1 MKVREIDIPDNR
13 PFIVRAA
20 ELKPSNDF
28 NPPNTLGKPRGEKNP
43 EAKKVMAMDTCIK
56 NVLSGFRNE
65 LANCGTPMFV
75 GYGLL
80 SSISQEALIRAGVET
95 IADEM
100 TRKFVKFR
108 YDVDDGANDHE
119 KEISDLEEQAAKYK
133 IKDIFNDA
141 AQKDGY
147 FGGCLVYIDVG
158 DLDDEEALEPLV
170 LDKKTFKKGMLK
182 GFKVIEPINIYPAEY
197 NTTDPTDKNYF
208 NPEYW
213 YILGKRYHASRFL
226 YFVGNSVPIL
236 LKPAYNFFGIARA
249 QLALDYIAHFV
260 ENRESAQELLNKFSL
275 TCWKTD
281 MSQVLAG
288 ESCNDL
294 VKRVKMFNKMKSN
307 NGTLVVDKEQE
318 DIMQINTPL
327 GGVRDIVDM
336 SLSLLTAVWRIPK
349 IKYIG
354 EGEGGL
360 NASSKEQ
367 MRSFYDFILSQKEKM
382 FTGPM
387 EKVLKILQLNM
398 GKDIN
403 ESIGF
408 EFPSLVE
415 MDDAEIAQLNKM
427 KADTAVQLINAGVVS
442 QEEVR
447 QNLSMDKHSGFSM
460 IDVDDVPEELEQ
472 PNEKEVVEV
481 EDKDLIFDEFEESE
495 HPRSQN
501 GRFTNKSG
509 GQTEKENKNGRKQGT
524 SGTTEVSFRDYRR
537 GHSGNNERI
546 WVESRGSGNGGQNGV
561 VKHTPSEGFANF
573 LKSKNK
579 PVNSYNELPKGSSE
593 SVKGF
598 LEAFRSANKMNE
610 RASAQV
616 YEYPEEDYKNM
627 RLFVAENGL
636 SGFALKEDGDI
647 VSVFSQE
654 KRGSAGALELAI
666 AQGGKKLDCF
676 DTFLPKI
683 YKEHGLVEYKRD
695 KWAEEYKPA
704 NWDKEYFKQ
713 YNNGEPDVVYMKV
726 DGAVVGDGIKKSF
739 WKKIKGLFTFDNDFK
754 ESEHPRNS
762 QNGRFVKKASSSVGA
777 VAEGVEKAKKNREY
791 ALSRIK
797 SDSQK
802 KNYEEMFN
810 RTNAINGVDFTDKD
824 VMDRLAKKGL
834 DISEVKKRY
843 DMYRKEYDNAKR
855 TKEGRLVDTQ
865 LLNSDDKG
873 NYTPEREKLHNEII
887 DKYYINKETMNKYKV
902 PDGVRPK
909 VVILGG
915 RGGSGKSKLKG
926 LAYDPEKYLI
936 LDVDE
941 IKEKLPEYGGRK
953 GKDNFGLNAWEVHE
967 ESGDIA
973 KIVREKAR
981 KNRMNVVLDMT
992 CAKLDSTMKKIKE
1005 FEDDGYDVDGAFM
1018 ELTRDL
1024 STERSMMRGIKGRFL
1039 PMDQAMGMKDNEK
1052 VFEEAMGHFKN
1063 WTIWDNSGVGKTEK
1077 PKLVAS
1083 TYSEDYFDK

>member
-1 MKVREIDIPDNR
+1 MKIREVDIPDNR
-13 PFIVRAA
+13 PYIIKAA
-20 ELKPSNDF
+20 EFKPSTNF
-28 NPPNTLGKPRGEKNP
+28 YPPMTLGKPRGKTA
-43 EAKKVMAMDTCIK
+43 EAKKVMAMDACIK
-56 NVLSGFRNE
+56 NVLSGFRDE
-65 LANCGTPMFV
+65 LHNCGMPMFV
-75 GYGLL
+75 GYGML
-80 SSISQEALIRAGVET
+80 SGISQEALIRAGVET

-108 YDVDDGANDHE
+108 YDVDDGKNDHE
-119 KEISDLEEQAAKYK
+119 QEISDLEEQAAKYK

-158 DLDDEEALEPLV
+158 ELDDEEALEPLI

-182 GFKVIEPINIYPAEY
+182 GFKVIEPVNIYAGEY
-197 NTTDPTDKNYF
+197 NTTDPTDEHYF

-213 YILGKRYHASRFL
+213 YILGRRYHASRFL
-226 YFVGNSVPIL
+226 YFCGNSVPLL

-275 TCWKTD
+275 TCWKTN
-281 MSQVLAG
+281 MTQVLAG
-288 ESCNDL
+288 DSCNDL

-327 GGVRDIVDM
+327 GGVRDIVEM
-336 SLSLLTAVWRIPK
+336 SLNLLTAVWRIPK
-349 IKYIG
+349 IKYVG

-367 MRSFYDFILSQKEKM
+367 MRSFYDFIMSQKEKM
-382 FTGPM
+382 FTAPL

-415 MDDAEIAQLNKM
+415 MDDVEIANLNKM
-427 KADTAVQLINAGVVS
+427 KAETAIGLINAGVVS

-447 QNLSMDKHSGFSM
+447 QNLSMDKNSGFSM
-460 IDVDDVPEELEQ
+460 IDVDDIPEEPE
-472 PNEKEVVEV
+472 PPEEKEVVDV
-481 EDKDLIFDEFEESE
+481 EDENLIFDEFEESE

-501 GRFTNKSG
+501 GRFTNKHS
-509 GQTEKENKNGRKQGT
+509 GQTEKENENGRSEKFDGNFGKLREL
-524 SGTTEVSFRDYRR
+524 SGMAKR
-537 GHSGNNERI
+537 NL
-546 WVESRGSGNGGQNGV
+546 WVDGGRSENGSGNEHLV
-561 VKHTPSEGFANF
+561 HTPSDYFKGILKDGGFA
-573 LKSKNK
+573 
-579 PVNSYNELPKGSSE
+579 VNSYKELKKNDDG
-593 SVKGF
+593 SVKEF
-598 LEAFRSANKMNE
+598 LEHFKSSNKANSK
-610 RASAQV
+610 ASAQV
-616 YEYPEEDYKNM
+616 YQYPDEDYKKM
-627 RLFVAENGL
+627 RLFVAENGK

-654 KRGSAGALELAI
+654 RKATGGMLELAI

-683 YKEHGLVEYKRD
+683 YAKHGLKEYKRD
-695 KWAEEYKPA
+695 KWAEEYKPD
-704 NWDKEYFKQ
+704 NWDKEYFKEF
-713 YNNGEPDVVYMKV
+713 NNGEPDVVYMKV
-726 DGAVVGDGIKKSF
+726 AGAVVGDGMKKSL
-739 WKKIKGLFTFDNDFK
+739 WAKVKGFFVGDADFK

-762 QNGRFVKKASSSVGA
+762 KNGQFVKKASSI
-777 VAEGVEKAKKNREY
+777 AETTSGNVEKAKKNREY
-791 ALSRIK
+791 ALSRI
-797 SDSQK
+797 SSPEQK
-802 KNYEEMFN
+802 KNYEEMF
-810 RTNAINGVDFTDKD
+810 RKTDEINKIEFSDKD
-824 VMDRLAKKGL
+824 VIDRLEKKGK
-834 DISEVKKRY
+834 DIRAIQKRY
-843 DMYRKEYDNAKR
+843 NMYQDELKNAKR
-855 TKEGRLVDTQ
+855 TESGKLVDTQ
-865 LLNSDDKG
+865 YKYSDG
-873 NYTPEREKLHNEII
+873 EGHYNEDRKKIHKDII
-887 DKYYINKETMNKYKV
+887 DKYYINEETMNKYKV

-953 GKDNFGLNAWEVHE
+953 GKENFGLNAWEVHE
-967 ESGDIA
+967 ESSDIA
-973 KIVREKAR
+973 KKIREKAQ
-981 KNRMNVVLDMT
+981 KNKMNVVLDMT
-992 CAKLDSTMKKIKE
+992 CANLGSTLKKIKE
-1005 FEDDGYDVDGAFM
+1005 FKDAGYDVDGAFM

-1024 STERSMMRGIKGRFL
+1024 STERSMERGIKGRLL
-1039 PMDQAMGMKDNEK
+1039 PTEQARGMKDNEK
-1052 VFEEAMGHFKN
+1052 VFEEIMPYFNN
-1063 WTIWDNSGVGKTEK
+1063 WAIWDNSGAGKEEK
-1077 PKLVAS
+1077 PRLVAS
-1083 TYSEDYFDK
+1083 TYKI